1 METKVRK
8 LSHLSNFIFFASVIF
23 CLAFLWCNYYI
34 KNIKVSLISSIIITI
49 SILII
54 SISIKQ
60 IKSKNLHLKKSN
72 EQALENFKLNLQYC
86 KNSEILNIVC
96 CPQISNNLHKKSPYH
111 YHTNTFDIFIFIN
124 TDDICKAYNERI
136 TNNVI
141 IATNQNIDIP
151 VHSESL
157 QIKIISDKDLFILA
171 KEKNFKFQNQFNNK
185 KTNKYSLKD
194 ILCILLCK
202 AKSKSYFGFALL
214 LLFGSL
220 FTPFSTYYIVFSSVF
235 FALSLFCRFNKYFN
249 KNPN

>member
-8 LSHLSNFIFFASVIF
+8 LSQLSNFIFFASVIF
-23 CLAFLWCNYYI
+23 CLAFLWCNYSV
-34 KNIKVSLISSIIITI
+34 KNIKISLISSIIITI

-54 SISIKQ
+54 TLSIKQ
-60 IKSKNLHLKKSN
+60 IKSKNSHIKKSN
-72 EQALENFKLNLQYC
+72 AQAFENFKLNLQYC
-86 KNSEILNIVC
+86 KNSEILNIIC
-96 CPQISNNLHKKSPYH
+96 CPQIANALQSKSPHH
-111 YHTNTFDIFIFIN
+111 YHTNVFDIFILIN
-124 TDDICKAYNERI
+124 TDDICKAYNERTTNNIIII
-136 TNNVI
+136 TNR
-141 IATNQNIDIP
+141 NIQIP

-157 QIKIISDKDLFILA
+157 QIKVIDDNDLFILT

-185 KTNKYSLKD
+185 KTKKYSLKD

-235 FALSLFCRFNKYFN
+235 FALSLFSRFNIYFN